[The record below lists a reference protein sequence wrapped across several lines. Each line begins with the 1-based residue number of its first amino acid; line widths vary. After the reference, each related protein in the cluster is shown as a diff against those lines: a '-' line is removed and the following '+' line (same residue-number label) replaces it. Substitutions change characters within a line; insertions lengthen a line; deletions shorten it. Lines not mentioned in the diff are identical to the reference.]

1 VGIIPH
7 LRRKIATAA
16 AIDSPRAQGLRL
28 ERTGASK
35 AELLCLGA
43 GQQHAVVQCMEKSL
57 LGNPSLL
64 LDKDAMHDADLGQNS
79 GAQLVPRC
87 ACSLSMTDTAHA

>member
-1 VGIIPH
+1 
-7 LRRKIATAA
+7 
-16 AIDSPRAQGLRL
+16 
-28 ERTGASK
+28 
-35 AELLCLGA
+35 
-43 GQQHAVVQCMEKSL
+43 MEKSL